1 MKNCLPKAF
10 FASSNNLKNVKLK
23 VPLDAHV
30 LPVVRAEGALE
41 QHVEGCLFAVGI
53 TKHTVQITSRIQKV
67 HSVSEDKPDKDFDL
81 FADFGL
87 PNPQKW
93 GWWFDGCKAE
103 VVKLRGTEL
112 AISPRVNPPV
122 HLLPGRHHLIYN
134 LRKDIVFLCSLQ
146 EERGMK
152 SIFHGHIVE
161 EGLH

>member
-1 MKNCLPKAF
+1 MWKVVSSQLESQSTQCRLLAAF
-10 FASSNNLKNVKLK
+10 RKPFLLTNFFELILSLK
-23 VPLDAHV
+23 
-30 LPVVRAEGALE
+30 
-41 QHVEGCLFAVGI
+41 
-53 TKHTVQITSRIQKV
+53 TSQT
-67 HSVSEDKPDKDFDL
+67 DFDL
-81 FADFGL
+81 YADFGL

-146 EERGMK
+146 GERGMK
-152 SIFHGHIVE
+152 SIFHEHIVE